1 MSLLLF
7 KMKIKQKINKKTK
20 AKTEMVINPDLKLC
34 LNLYRILFISF
45 QKNLINKKNVM
56 IVRET
61 LNVEKVLRN
70 F

>member
-20 AKTEMVINPDLKLC
+20 AKTDMVIHPDLKLC

-56 IVRET
+56 IAREA

>member
-56 IVRET
+56 IAREA